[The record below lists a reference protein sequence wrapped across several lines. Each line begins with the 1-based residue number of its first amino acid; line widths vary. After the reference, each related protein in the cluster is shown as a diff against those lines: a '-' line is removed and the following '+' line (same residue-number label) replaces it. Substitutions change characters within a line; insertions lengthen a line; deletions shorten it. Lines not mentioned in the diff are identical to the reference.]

1 MNLKVIVDTGFW
13 IALYDPT
20 KQPENYLEAER
31 IANEI
36 EDENI
41 IIPFPTL
48 YELVNSRLSRRESK
62 LQFEKLLGRPNIT
75 KLSDSKYKSKALE
88 NFFLKSNL
96 EYSDISLVDEVIKLI
111 IADNSIRI
119 DYIAS
124 FDGQLLNEAL
134 SKGIRKV

>member
-48 YELVNSRLSRRESK
+48 YEFVNSRLSRRESK

>member
-48 YELVNSRLSRRESK
+48 YEFVNSRLSRRESK

-75 KLSDSKYKSKALE
+75 KLSVSKYKSKALE

>member
-41 IIPFPTL
+41 IILFPTL
-48 YELVNSRLSRRESK
+48 YEFVNSRLSRRESK